1 MKCVSITTLGLAVL
15 GFPAASFQVLL
26 KIVVC
31 VTALLV
37 ITQAVRSNKQIW
49 AVVFG
54 LIAVMFNPVL
64 PVALSPSTLL
74 WVDAICLIAFLVSPS
89 VPERQREPYVK
100 GTKSETGKL
109 VNIDVWLRAVRV
121 VVRLCQ
127 LAVPIPVTMRKEA
140 PTSAQ
145 TL

>member
-26 KIVVC
+26 KMVVC

-37 ITQAVRSNKQIW
+37 ITQAVRSNRQIW

-54 LIAVMFNPVL
+54 LIALLFNPVL
-64 PVALSPSTLL
+64 PVALSPSTML
-74 WVDAICLIAFLVSPS
+74 WVEAICLIAFLVSPS
-89 VPERQREPYVK
+89 VPERQREPYVN
-100 GTKSETGKL
+100 GTKAETRKL
-109 VNIDVWLRAVRV
+109 VNIDVWPRAGRV

-127 LAVPIPVTMRKEA
+127 VAVPVPVRLRKEA